1 MTDKPPETMD
11 DLRERLID
19 AITHAWDTQEY
30 LPYMPSNR
38 ECAIMD
44 VDVLLAEILTT
55 HTITPTRE
63 PVHGT
68 IYTYTRKKCRC
79 DECREANAAY
89 SREYRAGLR
98 REAGKHG

>member
-1 MTDKPPETMD
+1 MMDNPTENTMD
-11 DLRERLID
+11 DLRERL
-19 AITHAWDTQEY
+19 AEVVREY
-30 LPYMPSNR
+30 ERACVYAPNTLVSEFLNS
-38 ECAIMD
+38 IS
-44 VDVLLAEILTT
+44 LT
-55 HTITPTRE
+55 HTITPIRE

-98 REAGKHG
+98 REAGKNG

>member
-1 MTDKPPETMD
+1 MD
-11 DLRERLID
+11 DLRNRVAETIYAGFD
-19 AITHAWDTQEY
+19 GDWNYEIITKYYAKNIFNNVSKAILD
-30 LPYMPSNR
+30 
-38 ECAIMD
+38 
-44 VDVLLAEILTT
+44 EILTT
-55 HTITPTRE
+55 HTITPIRE

-79 DECREANAAY
+79 DECREANRDY

>member
-1 MTDKPPETMD
+1 MMDKPTENTMD
-11 DLRERLID
+11 DLRERL
-19 AITHAWDTQEY
+19 
-30 LPYMPSNR
+30 
-38 ECAIMD
+38 
-44 VDVLLAEILTT
+44 AEVVRGYERACVYAPNTLVSEFLNSISLT
-55 HTITPTRE
+55 HTITPIRE

-79 DECREANAAY
+79 DECRAANRDY